1 MASTPH
7 PFINFNFSIEIK
19 VEGVADD
26 DLVCKAQFSEC
37 DGLELTMDVKTIR
50 EGGGNNREIHLA
62 GPISYSEL
70 TLRRGMTADLH
81 LWQWFNAVVKDPS
94 LRSDATIVMFGA
106 DGETVQATFTLSRC
120 LPLKLKAP
128 SLSAG
133 EGGIAVEEFQLGYE
147 HFTIEG
153 LTNETAEQGSSS

>member
-1 MASTPH
+1 MAFTPY
-7 PFINFNFSIEIK
+7 PFVNFNFSIEIQVK
-19 VEGVADD
+19 GVAYD
-26 DLVCKAQFSEC
+26 DLVCEAQFSEC
-37 DGLELTMDVKTIR
+37 DGLELSMDVKTIR

-70 TLRRGMTADLH
+70 TLRRGMTSDLH
-81 LWQWFNAVVKDPS
+81 LWEWFNAVVKDPS
-94 LRSDATIVMFGA
+94 VRSDATIVMFAA
-106 DGETVQATFTLSRC
+106 DGETIQATFTLSRC
-120 LPLKLKAP
+120 IPLKLKAP

-153 LTNETAEQGSSS
+153 LVKESAKEGNSS